1 MDIRTYYQNFNL
13 GTELEISGEFIYNGL
28 STMYAV
34 DYFDDYAPLFTS
46 LYNISVGIERL
57 QKVVYGLWGL
67 HSNISDS
74 DFENSI
80 RNHSHTGLHS
90 GIRKVIED
98 DLLKEKL
105 NFSPRENDFLSLL
118 QEFYNSLRYER
129 FNIVNNKGNEKE
141 LLREF
146 INSYSEIS
154 EGLSGAVENNDKTK
168 RMIGRTV
175 GKIVKNYYSL
185 IVMRAHQL
193 NIYTYE
199 IKANSKAENIFI
211 DSSDSKD
218 YLSYRN
224 SMKTLAFK
232 ELLVYIRNSK
242 ESNSFFE
249 FLNSI
254 EPLELEPS
262 LINGYIYDFLNGST
276 SQELVDYVEEC
287 YGEIDNKKE
296 RKELVNLV
304 GTPYVEF
311 DFPYICEIRKIVNE
325 TIKEN
330 KILDLAKMY
339 DKLKIIDD
347 NMLKEDIIEM
357 LGDYEKY
364 INESKIQRAKKCL
377 SQVLEIIPNFARTD
391 E

>member
-13 GTELEISGEFIYNGL
+13 GTELDIAGEFIYNGL

-34 DYFDDYAPLFTS
+34 DYYNDYAPLFTS

-67 HSNISDS
+67 HSNISNS
-74 DFENSI
+74 EFENSI

-90 GIRKVIED
+90 DIKKVIED
-98 DLLKEKL
+98 DLLKDKL
-105 NFSPRENDFLSLL
+105 DFSPRENEFLLLL

-129 FNIVNNKGNEKE
+129 FNIINNKGNEKK

-146 INSYSEIS
+146 LNKYSEIS

-175 GKIVKNYYSL
+175 GKIAKVYYSL
-185 IVMRAHQL
+185 IVTRAHQL

-199 IKANSKAENIFI
+199 LRANSKAESIFL

-242 ESNSFFE
+242 EKNSFFE
-249 FLNSI
+249 FLDSI

-311 DFPYICEIRKIVNE
+311 DFPYICEIREIVNE

-330 KILDLAKMY
+330 KILDLEKIN

-347 NMLKEDIIEM
+347 DMLKDDIMEI
-357 LGDYEKY
+357 LSDYEKC
-364 INESKIQRAKKCL
+364 IQESKMEKAEKCL
-377 SQVLEIIPNFARTD
+377 HQILDMIPEFAGID